1 MTLAIEA
8 VGLVKRFG
16 KTLAVDGV
24 DLAVRPGMVLGLL
37 GPNGA
42 GKTTVVRMLA
52 TLLRP
57 DAGYARVCG
66 ADIVHQAG
74 RVRELIGLTGQYA
87 AVDEDLTG
95 YENLLLIG
103 RLLEIPRAEAK
114 RRVDELLE
122 RFDLADAAGRSVKTY
137 SGGMRRRL
145 DLAASLVQRPA
156 VLFLDEPTTG
166 LDPRSR
172 GEVWAMIRALVAD
185 GTTVLLTT
193 QYLDEADRLA
203 NRDRRH
209 RPRPGDRDR
218 HRRRAEG
225 QGRRA
230 DPGRA
235 PGRSGGPAA
244 RSPRSSPP
252 RWAARRSG
260 RSEDPGLLSVPV
272 DDAQALPAVI
282 SGLQAERIEVTELA
296 LRLASLD
303 EVFMALTG
311 HSAEKGSADDG
322 RTTAPWPGEP
332 RPDDDAGPRAAARAD
347 AGLAVARA
355 DQAQPRAAARRH
367 AAADRLRD
375 AVRVPVRR
383 RDQGREQARPTW
395 STCCPAS
402 W

>member
-1 MTLAIEA
+1 MRFAIEA
-8 VGLVKRFG
+8 QGLVKRFG

-66 ADIVHQAG
+66 ADIVGQAG

-103 RLLEIPRAEAK
+103 RLLEIPKVEAK
-114 RRVDELLE
+114 QRSGELLE
-122 RFDLADAAGRSVKTY
+122 RFGLADAAGRSVKTY

-145 DLAASLVQRPA
+145 DLAASLVQRPQ

-172 GEVWAMIRALVAD
+172 GEVWAMIRELVSE

-203 NRDRRH
+203 GEIAVIDRGQVIATGTAAELKAKIGRQTLDV
-209 RPRPGDRDR
+209 RPANP
-218 HRRRAEG
+218 
-225 QGRRA
+225 A
-230 DPGRA
+230 DMTLVAAIVTAAVGRA
-235 PGRSGGPAA
+235 PA
-244 RSPRSSPP
+244 RTE
-252 RWAARRSG
+252 
-260 RSEDPGLLSVPV
+260 EDPGLLSVPV
-272 DDAQALPAVI
+272 DDAQVLPAVV
-282 SGLQAERIEVTELA
+282 SGLQAAQVEVTELA

-311 HSAEKGSADDG
+311 HTAEEG
-322 RTTAPWPGEP
+322 AP
-332 RPDDDAGPRAAARAD
+332 
-347 AGLAVARA
+347 
-355 DQAQPRAAARRH
+355 
-367 AAADRLRD
+367 
-375 AVRVPVRR
+375 
-383 RDQGREQARPTW
+383 
-395 STCCPAS
+395 
-402 W
+402 

>member
-1 MTLAIEA
+1 
-8 VGLVKRFG
+8 
-16 KTLAVDGV
+16 
-24 DLAVRPGMVLGLL
+24 MVLGLL

-66 ADIVHQAG
+66 ADIVQQAD

-95 YENLLLIG
+95 FENLLLIG
-103 RLLEIPRAEAK
+103 RLLEVPRAEAK
-114 RRVDELLE
+114 RRSAELLE
-122 RFDLADAAGRSVKTY
+122 
-137 SGGMRRRL
+137 RL

-172 GEVWAMIRALVAD
+172 GEVWAMIRELVAE

-203 NRDRRH
+203 SEIAVIDHGRVIATGTAAELKAKIGRQTLDV
-209 RPRPGDRDR
+209 RP
-218 HRRRAEG
+218 
-225 QGRRA
+225 A
-230 DPGRA
+230 DPADLTRVAGIVAAAVGRA
-235 PGRSGGPAA
+235 PVRTE
-244 RSPRSSPP
+244 
-252 RWAARRSG
+252 
-260 RSEDPGLLSVPV
+260 EDPGLLSVPV
-272 DDAQALPAVI
+272 DDAQVLPAVV

-311 HSAEKGSADDG
+311 HAAEEG
-322 RTTAPWPGEP
+322 
-332 RPDDDAGPRAAARAD
+332 
-347 AGLAVARA
+347 
-355 DQAQPRAAARRH
+355 
-367 AAADRLRD
+367 DR
-375 AVRVPVRR
+375 
-383 RDQGREQARPTW
+383 
-395 STCCPAS
+395 
-402 W
+402 

>member
-1 MTLAIEA
+1 MTLAVEA

-24 DLAVRPGMVLGLL
+24 DLAVPPGRVLGLL

-57 DAGYARVCG
+57 DAGSARVYG
-66 ADIVHQAG
+66 ADIITHAD

-103 RLLEIPRAEAK
+103 RLLEVPRAEAK
-114 RRVDELLE
+114 RRSRELLE

-145 DLAASLVQRPA
+145 DLAASLVQRPE

-172 GEVWAMIRALVAD
+172 GEVWAMIRALVAE

-203 NRDRRH
+203 NQIAVIDHGRVIATGTAAELKAKIGQQTLDV
-209 RPRPGDRDR
+209 RP
-218 HRRRAEG
+218 
-225 QGRRA
+225 A
-230 DPGRA
+230 DPA
-235 PGRSGGPAA
+235 DLTPAA
-244 RSPRSSPP
+244 AIV
-252 RWAARRSG
+252 AAAVG
-260 RSEDPGLLSVPV
+260 RDPVRTDEDPGLLSVPV
-272 DDAQALPAVI
+272 ADAQALPAVI
-282 SGLQAERIEVTELA
+282 SGLQAGRIEVTELA

-311 HSAEKGSADDG
+311 HSVNKSWAEEGS
-322 RTTAPWPGEP
+322 
-332 RPDDDAGPRAAARAD
+332 
-347 AGLAVARA
+347 
-355 DQAQPRAAARRH
+355 Q
-367 AAADRLRD
+367 
-375 AVRVPVRR
+375 
-383 RDQGREQARPTW
+383 
-395 STCCPAS
+395 
-402 W
+402 